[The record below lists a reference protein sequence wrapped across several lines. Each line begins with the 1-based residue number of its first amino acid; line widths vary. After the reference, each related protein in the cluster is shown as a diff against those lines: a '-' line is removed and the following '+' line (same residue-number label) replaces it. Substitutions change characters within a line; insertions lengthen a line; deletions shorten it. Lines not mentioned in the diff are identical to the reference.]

1 MPTVVMTLDS
11 GADVSVAPENF
22 YALGMPTSRTHMVDA
37 QGERIQSGNRRLR
50 LVATAKDGAT
60 HLVEFVE
67 QFALGQGATH
77 PLLSL
82 GLLRQGWVLSRDR
95 DELLLEHRERS
106 LQIPA
111 RLERNS
117 LVMEVQVCAVR
128 SEEDDDVTMEE
139 KECAMPPEV
148 AGSKE
153 EKRVE
158 DAEKCGEPK
167 EEKQ

>member
-1 MPTVVMTLDS
+1 MLRANEFSREIVDS
-11 GADVSVAPENF
+11 GW
-22 YALGMPTSRTHMVDA
+22 LLRQKMGR
-37 QGERIQSGNRRLR
+37 RILWSLLSNLL
-50 LVATAKDGAT
+50 LVK
-60 HLVEFVE
+60 
-67 QFALGQGATH
+67 GATH